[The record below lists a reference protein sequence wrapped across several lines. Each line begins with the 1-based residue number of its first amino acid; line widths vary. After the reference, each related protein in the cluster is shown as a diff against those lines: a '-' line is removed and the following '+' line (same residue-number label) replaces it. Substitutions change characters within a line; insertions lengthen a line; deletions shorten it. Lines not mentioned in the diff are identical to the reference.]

1 MAKEKIIGRK
11 NETGILTKALHST
24 EPEFIAVY
32 GRRRVGKTFLIREFF
47 EDTLCFEMVGVNQAS
62 LKEQLKNF
70 AHSLKIAIGMGILPQ
85 APESWVEAFSILE
98 QFLESS
104 KLKQITRKRVVFI
117 DELPWFNTPKSGFLQ
132 ALEHFWNSYGS
143 KQSNLILVVCGSAA
157 SWMIQ
162 KVVNSKGGLHNRL
175 TRQIRLLPFTLQET
189 EQFLKS
195 RGISLSRYQIISL
208 YMALGGVP
216 FYLMQAEPGLSSAQI
231 LDSICFS
238 KNGVLRNEF
247 EKLFTSLFDQSELH
261 TRIVDALQ
269 QKRSGMSRSMLLASA
284 KIPSGGTA
292 SLILKE
298 LEESGFISSSIP
310 YGKKSNDAIYR
321 ISDEFTFF
329 YFDWI
334 KPLGKRDVGTG
345 YWMSLQND
353 PKKRAWAGYTFEG
366 ICLKNIQQLKNALGI
381 GMVETFHGPWYYLPS
396 KNSAGPGTQIDL
408 LIDRKD
414 ASVNLCEMK
423 FSESEFTID
432 ADYAK
437 KLRQKKEVF
446 KNITKTKKTIF
457 ITMIT
462 TFGIIGN
469 SHSRDI
475 ISNELTMECLF

>member
-11 NETGILTKALHST
+11 NETAILTKALRSPD
-24 EPEFIAVY
+24 PEFIAVY
-32 GRRRVGKTFLIREFF
+32 GRRRVGKTFLVREFF
-47 EDTLCFEMVGVNQAS
+47 EDNICFEMVGVHQAS

-70 AHSLKIAIGMGILPQ
+70 AHSLKDAIGMGILPQ
-85 APESWVEAFSILE
+85 APDSWVDAFSMLE
-98 QFLESS
+98 QFLESLTLNQ
-104 KLKQITRKRVVFI
+104 KTGKRVVFI

-162 KVVNSKGGLHNRL
+162 KIVHSKGGLHNRL

-189 EQFLKS
+189 EQFLRS

-208 YMALGGVP
+208 YMAIGGVP
-216 FYLMQAEPGLSSAQI
+216 FYLMQAEPGFSSAHI

-238 KNGVLRNEF
+238 KDGVLRNEF
-247 EKLFTSLFDQSELH
+247 EKLFASLFDQSEQH
-261 TRIVDALQ
+261 IRIVDALQ
-269 QKRSGMSRSMLLASA
+269 QKRSGMSRNTLLATA

-292 SLILKE
+292 SLLLKE
-298 LEESGFISSSIP
+298 LEESGFISSAIP
-310 YGKKSNDAIYR
+310 FGKKSNDAIYR
-321 ISDEFTFF
+321 ISDEFTLFH
-329 YFDWI
+329 YDWI
-334 KPLGKRDVGTG
+334 KPLGKRDAGMG

-353 PKKRAWAGYTFEG
+353 PQKRAWAGYTFEG
-366 ICLKNIQQLKNALGI
+366 ICLKHIQQIKNALGI
-381 GMVETFHGPWYYLPS
+381 GMVETFHGPWYYSPP
-396 KNSAGPGTQIDL
+396 KNSPDQGAQIDL

-423 FSESEFTID
+423 FSESEFTVN
-432 ADYAK
+432 AEYAK
-437 KLRQKKEVF
+437 KFRQKKDVF
-446 KNITKTKKTIF
+446 QLMTKTRKTIF

-462 TFGIIGN
+462 TFGIIEN

>member
-1 MAKEKIIGRK
+1 
-11 NETGILTKALHST
+11 
-24 EPEFIAVY
+24 
-32 GRRRVGKTFLIREFF
+32 
-47 EDTLCFEMVGVNQAS
+47 
-62 LKEQLKNF
+62 
-70 AHSLKIAIGMGILPQ
+70 
-85 APESWVEAFSILE
+85 
-98 QFLESS
+98 
-104 KLKQITRKRVVFI
+104 
-117 DELPWFNTPKSGFLQ
+117 
-132 ALEHFWNSYGS
+132 
-143 KQSNLILVVCGSAA
+143 
-157 SWMIQ
+157 
-162 KVVNSKGGLHNRL
+162 
-175 TRQIRLLPFTLQET
+175 
-189 EQFLKS
+189 
-195 RGISLSRYQIISL
+195 
-208 YMALGGVP
+208 
-216 FYLMQAEPGLSSAQI
+216 
-231 LDSICFS
+231 
-238 KNGVLRNEF
+238 VLRNEF

>member
-1 MAKEKIIGRK
+1 MGKEKIIGRT

-47 EDTLCFEMVGVNQAS
+47 EDTICFEMVGVHQAS

-70 AHSLKIAIGMGILPQ
+70 TLSLKNAIGMGIHPQ
-85 APESWVEAFSILE
+85 TPGSWVEAFSILE
-98 QFLESS
+98 QFLESLNLNQ
-104 KLKQITRKRVVFI
+104 KTGKRVVFI
-117 DELPWFNTPKSGFLQ
+117 DELPWFNTPKSGFLH
-132 ALEHFWNSYGS
+132 ALDHFWNSYGS
-143 KQSNLILVVCGSAA
+143 KKSNLILVVCGSAA

-162 KVVNSKGGLHNRL
+162 KIVHSKGGLHNRL

-189 EQFLKS
+189 EHFLKS

-208 YMALGGVP
+208 YMAMGGVP
-216 FYLMQAEPGLSSAQI
+216 FYLMQVEAGLSSAQI

-238 KNGVLRNEF
+238 KDGVLRNEF
-247 EKLFTSLFDQSELH
+247 ERLFTSLFDQSEQH
-261 TRIVDALQ
+261 IRFVHALQ
-269 QKRSGMSRSMLLASA
+269 QKRSGMSRNTLLAIA

-292 SLILKE
+292 SRILNE
-298 LEESGFISSSIP
+298 LEESGFISSAIP

-321 ISDEFTFF
+321 ISDEFILF

-334 KPLGKRDVGTG
+334 KPLGKRDAGTG
-345 YWMSLQND
+345 YWMSQQND

-366 ICLKNIQQLKNALGI
+366 ICLKHIQQLKNALGI
-381 GMVETFHGPWYYLPS
+381 GMVETFHGPWYYSPP
-396 KNSAGPGTQIDL
+396 KNSPDPGAQIDL

-423 FSESEFTID
+423 FSESEFTVD

-446 KNITKTKKTIF
+446 NNVAKTKKTIF

-462 TFGIIGN
+462 TFGIIAN
-469 SHSRDI
+469 SHYRDI